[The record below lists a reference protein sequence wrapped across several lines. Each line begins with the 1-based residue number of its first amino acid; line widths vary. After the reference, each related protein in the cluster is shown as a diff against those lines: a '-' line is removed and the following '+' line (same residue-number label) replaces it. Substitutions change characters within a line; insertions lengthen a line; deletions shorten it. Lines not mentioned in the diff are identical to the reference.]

1 MNPVVSLDIGGRSI
15 KYTIISPINDH
26 YCIIGGIN
34 SSYYMELEFEK
45 IFKKIITKIPEDPS
59 CIGVIMSYPISC
71 KTYREGLGRIVA
83 LFQKVLPE
91 PPVFFIDYE
100 SRMWP
105 LDEVLSTDPARFAM
119 SNFFGSAYLGSKIR
133 DHAVVMDT
141 GSTSTDIL
149 LTAGN
154 RPVAIGQDTDT
165 IRRQMTGEMTW
176 TGIIATPISSVTE
189 SLPLRGCLVK
199 GSPHGGTMNDVY
211 NILHYEQMRD
221 ILRIYGVRQQ
231 ELEKYYH
238 DIATYFAYDLENIES
253 VEIKNI
259 AQYISVKH
267 VEIVAGFL
275 IQVLSHHKL
284 NIHNTDFVLMGIG
297 KDILLKKVL
306 RLLDVEESHIFD
318 AADYVPGELWAH
330 GSSIGAALRT
340 LDHVRGENIALS
352 EIEGESEYHD

>member
-1 MNPVVSLDIGGRSI
+1 MKESVIGFDIGGSNI
-15 KYTIISPINDH
+15 KFSMFTPHNQKYVAT
-26 YCIIGGIN
+26 GGIVN
-34 SSYYMELEFEK
+34 APYIGIELEHVIKQFLSHVSDD
-45 IFKKIITKIPEDPS
+45 IAHVGIIT
-59 CIGVIMSYPISC
+59 SYPVSC
-71 KTYREGLGRIVA
+71 ENQYKALEQIVT
-83 LFQKVLPE
+83 LFQKLLPE

-154 RPVAIGQDTDT
+154 RPVAIGQDIDT

-176 TGIIATPISSVTE
+176 TGIIKTPISSVTE
-189 SLPLRGCLVK
+189 SIPLRGCLVK
-199 GSPHGGTMNDVY
+199 GNPRGGTMNDVY
-211 NILHYEQMRD
+211 NILYYKKM
-221 ILRIYGVRQQ
+221 Q
-231 ELEKYYH
+231 ELLDIYNITQKEK
-238 DIATYFAYDLENIES
+238 DKYFLNLASFFLFHLDDMSYGEVEN
-253 VEIKNI
+253 V
-259 AQYISVKH
+259 ARYISVKH
-267 VEIVAGFL
+267 MEIVAEFL

-284 NIHNTDFVLMGIG
+284 DIHDTDFVLMGIG

-330 GSSIGAALRT
+330 GSSVGAALRT
-340 LDHVRGENIALS
+340 LDHVRGENITLS
-352 EIEGESEYHD
+352 EIKEGKI